1 MIEKIIMAF
10 EGVVAVA
17 RTPIARAPRGPNP
30 IARVTIPKA
39 RPRISGELDEITMI
53 DCSVPNPATHMP
65 RRSRNG

>member
-1 MIEKIIMAF
+1 MIEKIIIAF

-17 RTPIARAPRGPNP
+17 RTPIASAPRGPNP

-39 RPRISGELDEITMI
+39 RPRMSGELDEITII
-53 DCSVPNPATHMP
+53 DCSVPNPATHIP